1 MAYKRKTH
9 EERMKEIEDLTNDMT
24 EKIESYFVSE
34 EALKEHL
41 AFMSSFY
48 NYSLRNMSLI
58 DKQFPGA
65 RAVGSFNFWKEK
77 GVFVKKGEKG
87 IKILVP
93 TPVEYFKK
101 NNDWVQV
108 RYANAKEKEQIKKG
122 VLETRKKLF
131 FKVGHVFE
139 YTQTDAREKGL
150 EVSQIFG
157 QYHKDGEVEN
167 DKEMLEALRKISDKV
182 GFKILDEPREELGT
196 AKGAAYPYLK
206 EIALNPRNTD
216 YENVTTLIHEL
227 AHAKLHTPDIRDK
240 LTTAEREFQ
249 AEMVSYV
256 VANRYGIDTE
266 NFTLSYLG
274 GWTEGK
280 ELKDKENLLNE
291 VRDTAKEFIETIDE
305 HMLQAKEK
313 EMEKGLEKN
322 HKLKVTSLEGVDG
335 RDSEEIAQIVMTNGV
350 TNKEHSFS
358 VWASDISNNELS
370 PYYVYLNCPEQLPD
384 DYTNIQDAL
393 SDSLG
398 DFTLSDLVKD
408 TAEIEK
414 SIQEYVQDENKT
426 FSFEIPPNQQG
437 LDLHSLIVDEEVADL
452 LLKNE
457 KSMVSK
463 QDLIDFGRLVEGD
476 KHFSYNLDHEL
487 NESFQ
492 VMLNQTGVK
501 KDEVKYLN
509 TAFNTLNVNLD
520 ANDFSKNKSI
530 EKANE
535 PEMTL

>member
-1 MAYKRKTH
+1 MAYKRKNYK
-9 EERMKEIEDLTNDMT
+9 ERMQEIEDLTNDMT

-48 NYSLRNMSLI
+48 NYSLQNMFLI

-77 GVFVKKGEKG
+77 GAYVKKGEKG

-93 TPVEYFKK
+93 TPVEYFKR
-101 NNDWVQV
+101 NDDWVQT

-122 VLETRKKLF
+122 EIETRKKLF
-131 FKVGHVFE
+131 FKIGHVFE

-157 QYHKDGEVEN
+157 QYHKDGEIEN
-167 DKEMLEALRKISDKV
+167 NKEMLEALQKIADKV
-182 GFKILDEPREELGT
+182 GFTILDEPREELGT

-227 AHAKLHTPDIRDK
+227 AHAKLHTPDTRDK

-280 ELKDKENLLNE
+280 ELKDKEKLLNE

-398 DFTLSDLVKD
+398 DFTLSDIVKD

-414 SIQEYVQDENKT
+414 AIQEYVQNEDKT

-476 KHFSYNLDHEL
+476 KDISYNLDHEL

-492 VMLNQTGVK
+492 VILNQTGVK

-509 TAFNTLNVNLD
+509 TAFSTLNVNLD
-520 ANDFSKNKSI
+520 ASNFSKNKSI

>member
-41 AFMSSFY
+41 AFMSNFY

-58 DKQFPGA
+58 DSQFRGA

-77 GVFVKKGEKG
+77 GAFVKKGEKG

-93 TPVEYFKK
+93 TPVEYFKR
-101 NNDWVQV
+101 NDDWVQT

-122 VLETRKKLF
+122 EIETRKKLF
-131 FKVGHVFE
+131 FKIGHVFE

-157 QYHKDGEVEN
+157 QYHKDGEIEN
-167 DKEMLEALRKISDKV
+167 NKEMLEALQKIADKV
-182 GFKILDEPREELGT
+182 GFTILDEPREELGT

-227 AHAKLHTPDIRDK
+227 AHAKLHTPDTRDK

-291 VRDTAKEFIETIDE
+291 VRDTAKEFIEVIDTHFSELEKAKVHTVEYTKDSYEELLLIQENNGLSSNVVEFENKNFLEHLKKENPHDYYKYLSYTALNKHESKDGFITELEVKEPLMMIHNHDSEFKSFGEVNNLDFDSVLNKNKEIEYTIALPNGDKPY
-305 HMLQAKEK
+305 MVSGRYDKEK
-313 EMEKGLEKN
+313 YAHPLHHLEKE
-322 HKLKVTSLEGVDG
+322 K
-335 RDSEEIAQIVMTNGV
+335 IVS
-350 TNKEHSFS
+350 KE
-358 VWASDISNNELS
+358 NYGL
-370 PYYVYLNCPEQLPD
+370 L
-384 DYTNIQDAL
+384 
-393 SDSLG
+393 
-398 DFTLSDLVKD
+398 
-408 TAEIEK
+408 EK
-414 SIQEYVQDENKT
+414 SY
-426 FSFEIPPNQQG
+426 
-437 LDLHSLIVDEEVADL
+437 HSVL
-452 LLKNE
+452 
-457 KSMVSK
+457 
-463 QDLIDFGRLVEGD
+463 
-476 KHFSYNLDHEL
+476 L
-487 NESFQ
+487 NEESHYIGK
-492 VMLNQTGVK
+492 VAPKIRNEINKAENSLNK
-501 KDEVKYLN
+501 KPQFEL
-509 TAFNTLNVNLD
+509 
-520 ANDFSKNKSI
+520 
-530 EKANE
+530 ER
-535 PEMTL
+535 